1 MKAFCLSLF
10 LAVSSFVV
18 LAVSFLRPSVS
29 QFVVISTLAFGLQ
42 LLGTWVVLYY
52 FRPIGISR
60 RQAAVVVWGSL
71 AWLGVLVALG
81 IGWRQHPFQPFILV
95 TDSAIQTEVALQYL
109 AEGRNPYVE
118 NYYGTE
124 LEKYPYPKRLALTNP
139 ALEHFVYLPTLV
151 WLSYPVYELAQW
163 GLGFFDQRF
172 MLLLATLALVWLV
185 WHELKWKPEVAILL
199 APCLMVSPWFAYNLL
214 AGQNDVLPLMMVT
227 GALLLWHRRM
237 FTAGTIV
244 LALAATT
251 KQTVWFVLPFAAM
264 YLWQTYGELYGR
276 QFGRRFFYQLA
287 WFGLAALTSL
297 APFLIWDAS
306 ALWHDTVGYIL
317 GATNLTYPIWG
328 VGIGEM
334 IVQLGIVSSRQAT
347 WPFVWL
353 QLAVAIPLLIALLY
367 QQRRLKPNLAYVM
380 AAWGLWL
387 GASWLAGRFF
397 APAHL
402 GFIITVWAIACLLH
416 YSTLWASP
424 TQSTF
429 TYVH

>member
-1 MKAFCLSLF
+1 MKAVCLILSLGVA
-10 LAVSSFVV
+10 LVTSV
-18 LAVSFLRPSVS
+18 LIGMFRLTPV
-29 QFVVISTLAFGLQ
+29 QFVLVSALVFGWQILA
-42 LLGTWVVLYY
+42 T
-52 FRPIGISR
+52 
-60 RQAAVVVWGSL
+60 AAVVHWFLPAGISSRQARAVVVGTAACL
-71 AWLGVLVALG
+71 LFMAALS
-81 IGWRQHPFQPFILV
+81 IGWRQHPHLPLTMA
-95 TDSAIQTEVALQYL
+95 TDSAIQTEVALRYL
-109 AEGRNPYVE
+109 DEGQNPYAE
-118 NYYGTE
+118 NYYGTA
-124 LEKYPYPKRLALTNP
+124 LEQYPYPKALAAANP
-139 ALEHFVYLPTLV
+139 ALEHFVYLPSLL
-151 WLSYPVYELAQW
+151 WLSFPVYEFIQW
-163 GLGFFDQRF
+163 QLGFFDQRF
-172 MLLLATLALVWLV
+172 VLALAFLTLVWSCWRQLRLKSEAAVWLA
-185 WHELKWKPEVAILL
+185 PLL
-199 APCLMVSPWFAYNLL
+199 IASPWFAYNFL
-214 AGQNDVLPLMMVT
+214 AGQNDALPLMMVT

-353 QLAVAIPLLIALLY
+353 QLAVAIPLLMALLY
-367 QQRRLKPNLAYVM
+367 QQRRPKPSLAYMLM
-380 AAWGLWL
+380 AWVLWL